1 MKGTPLADYH
11 QTGSV
16 ATLHNLNQRPV
27 AELERRLN
35 LIADT
40 RKITLILPSLYSE
53 LETPALAGIVDE
65 LQSANYINHIV
76 IGLDRADADQFA
88 HAREYFSRLPQ
99 RHDILW
105 NDGPRLRGI
114 DAMLA
119 EAGLAPEEPGKGR
132 NVWYCIG
139 HVLASANSDVVAL
152 HDCDIVTYKKDMLT
166 RLVYPVANPE
176 FPYSFCKGYYPRIAQ
191 HKLNG
196 RVTRLLVT
204 PLLLTLQKCCGAS
217 DYIEYLKSFRYPLAG
232 EFAMRTSMLP
242 DMRIPSDWG
251 LEIGVLSE
259 VFRNLSRH
267 AVCQADIADI
277 YDHKHQ
283 PLSEEDAQKGLSR
296 MSMDICKALFR
307 KMATDGTTFS
317 NELFRT
323 IKATYYR
330 TALDLV
336 EMYYNDAKMNGLS
349 VDRHIEERSVE
360 LFAGNIVEA
369 GNVFLENPM
378 ETPFLSNWSR
388 VQSANPDILRMIRE
402 AVKLDNEGQGRLP
415 GT

>member
-1 MKGTPLADYH
+1 LADFH

-16 ATLHNLNQRPV
+16 ATLHNLHQRPI
-27 AELERRLN
+27 AELERRLD
-35 LIADT
+35 LIAET
-40 RKITLILPSLYSE
+40 RKITLILPSLFSE
-53 LETPALAGIVDE
+53 LETPALEGIVDE
-65 LQSANYINHIV
+65 LAGAGYINHIV

-88 HAREYFSRLPQ
+88 FARDFFSRLPQ

-105 NDGPRLRGI
+105 NDGPRLRAIHDGLS
-114 DAMLA
+114 AA
-119 EAGLAPEEPGKGR
+119 RLAPEEPGKGR

-139 HVLASANSDVVAL
+139 HTLASANSDVVAL
-152 HDCDIVTYKKDMLT
+152 HDCDIVTYKREMLS

-176 FPYSFCKGYYPRIAQ
+176 FPYQFCKGYYPRIAQ

-204 PLLLTLQKCCGAS
+204 PLLLTLQKCCGPS
-217 DYIEYLKSFRYPLAG
+217 DYVEYLKSFRYPLAG
-232 EFAMRTSMLP
+232 EFAMRTAILP

-259 VFRNLSRH
+259 VWRNLSRH
-267 AVCQADIADI
+267 AVCQTDIAEH

-283 PLSEEDAQKGLSR
+283 PLSEEDASRGLSR

-307 KMATDGTTFS
+307 KLATDGVTFS
-317 NELFRT
+317 TERFRT

-330 TALDLV
+330 IALDLV

-349 VDRHIEERSVE
+349 VDRHTEEKSVE
-360 LFAGNIVEA
+360 LFAANIVEA
-369 GNVFLENPM
+369 GNVFLDNPM
-378 ETPFLSNWSR
+378 ETPFIPNWSR
-388 VQSANPDILRMIRE
+388 VQSANPDILRQIRE
-402 AVKLDNEGQGRLP
+402 AVQEDNAA
-415 GT
+415 

>member
-1 MKGTPLADYH
+1 MADYH

-16 ATLHNLNQRPV
+16 ATLHNLHQRPI
-27 AELERRLN
+27 EDLERRLN
-35 LIADT
+35 LFAAH
-40 RKITLILPSLYSE
+40 RKITLILPSLFSE
-53 LETPALAGIVDE
+53 LETDALAGIVEE
-65 LQSANYINHIV
+65 LKGASYINHIV

-88 HAREYFSRLPQ
+88 YAKDFFSALPQ
-99 RHDILW
+99 QHDILW
-105 NDGPRLRGI
+105 NDGPRLTGI
-114 DAMLA
+114 QDMLRA
-119 EAGLAPEEPGKGR
+119 EKLAPEEPGKGR
-132 NVWYCIG
+132 NVWYCMG
-139 HVLASANSDVVAL
+139 YTLASANSDVVAL
-152 HDCDIVTYKKDMLT
+152 HDCDIVTYKREMLT

-176 FPYSFCKGYYPRIAQ
+176 FPYSFCKGYYPRVAA

-204 PLLLTLQKCCGAS
+204 PLLLTLQKCCGPS

-232 EFAMRTSMLP
+232 EFAFRTSMLP

-267 AVCQADIADI
+267 AVCQADIADV

-283 PLSEEDAQKGLSR
+283 PLSEEDATTGLSR
-296 MSMDICKALFR
+296 MSMDICKSLFR
-307 KMATDGTTFS
+307 KLATDGVTFS
-317 NELFRT
+317 TELFRT

-349 VDRHIEERSVE
+349 VDRHTEEKSVE
-360 LFAGNIVEA
+360 LFAANIVEA

-378 ETPFLSNWSR
+378 ETPFISNWSR
-388 VQSANPDILRMIRE
+388 VQSANPDILRMMRE
-402 AVKLDNEGQGRLP
+402 AVRRDNEG
-415 GT
+415 